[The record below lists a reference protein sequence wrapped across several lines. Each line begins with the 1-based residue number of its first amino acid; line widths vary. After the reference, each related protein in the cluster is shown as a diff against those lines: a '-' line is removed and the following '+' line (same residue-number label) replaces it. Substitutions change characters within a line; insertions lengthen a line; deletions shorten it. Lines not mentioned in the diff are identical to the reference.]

1 MKIGKISIALAIALA
16 SMTACGNK
24 QESTESETIETSTAA
39 DYDGVDS
46 IASPQSEATPA
57 EEEVSEPAPAASN
70 DWDKVLDEYED
81 YCNKVSSL
89 SKKVM
94 AGDMSAMTEYTSL
107 LEKAESL
114 SNKLEKAED
123 EMTTAQVARL
133 NKIAQKMA
141 QSMM

>member
-46 IASPQSEATPA
+46 IAAPQSEATPA
-57 EEEVSEPAPAASN
+57 EEVSEPAPAASN

-114 SNKLEKAED
+114 SNKLEKAEN

>member
-46 IASPQSEATPA
+46 IAAQQSEAAPA

-81 YCNKVSSL
+81 YCNKVSSR
-89 SKKVM
+89 
-94 AGDMSAMTEYTSL
+94 GFC
-107 LEKAESL
+107 
-114 SNKLEKAED
+114 
-123 EMTTAQVARL
+123 RL
-133 NKIAQKMA
+133 TG
-141 QSMM
+141 STGVGSVSVTFS

>member
-46 IASPQSEATPA
+46 IAAPQSDATPA
-57 EEEVSEPAPAASN
+57 EEEVSEAAPAASN

-81 YCNKVSSL
+81 YSNKVSSL

>member
-46 IASPQSEATPA
+46 IAAPQSEAAPA

-114 SNKLEKAED
+114 SNKLEKAEN